1 VTSSSNDE
9 KVNMIKRFKTL
20 MEQIIMK
27 EFERLFDTK
36 EAARNPAKMI
46 C

>member
-9 KVNMIKRFKTL
+9 KVNMTKRFKTL

-36 EAARNPAKMI
+36 EEEVTPL
-46 C
+46 